1 MDLTIVIPTIN
12 RCSYVKKL
20 LRYYEKQNFKGC
32 VIIID
37 SSIGKNFKLTS
48 NKVKISRLKV
58 SHKYFAGDPFT
69 CMKYALPLI
78 KTKYAAHSG
87 DDDYY
92 SVKGIK
98 KIIKTLDKNSKYTS
112 AFGDSVAVGV
122 NDDKNEISGS
132 SIYRMPYSEQLL
144 LRNRLNQVPRNSQL
158 PIYAIFRTEKFKI
171 LYNSLLTNQNKN
183 RKQILSYLN
192 EHMIRL
198 LPAILGPSTKVKIFF
213 LVRFVTNQQYK
224 MGNINF
230 KKEHKEFNKLQNLCI
245 KKIGSLIKDKKNF
258 IIAKKKM
265 NTFKQDIV
273 RPRNIPLSIRYFFL
287 RNLALCK
294 GLLDLVYYG
303 GRIHNKYLDKNSK
316 NYSFEFVK
324 ITNTFLNE

>member
-12 RCSYVKKL
+12 RCSYVEKL

-48 NKVKISRLKV
+48 KKVKISRLKV

-112 AFGDSVAVGV
+112 AFGDSVTVGV

-213 LVRFVTNQQYK
+213 LVRFMTNQQYK

-245 KKIGSLIKDKKNF
+245 KKIGSLIKDKKNY

-265 NTFKQDIV
+265 NIFKQNSV
-273 RPRNIPLSIRYFFL
+273 RPRNISLIIRYFFL
-287 RNLALCK
+287 RNLALCQ

-303 GRIHNKYLDKNSK
+303 GWIHNKYLDKNSK
-316 NYSFEFVK
+316 NYNFEFVK
-324 ITNTFLNE
+324 ITNAFLNE